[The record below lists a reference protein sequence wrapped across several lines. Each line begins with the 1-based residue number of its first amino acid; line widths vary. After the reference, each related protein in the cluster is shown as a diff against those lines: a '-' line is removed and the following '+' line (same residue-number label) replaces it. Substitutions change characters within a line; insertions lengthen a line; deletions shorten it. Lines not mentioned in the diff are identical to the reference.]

1 VNGRRLARALGWF
14 SIGLGVTELVA
25 PRLLARFLGVK
36 GTGLMRV
43 SGLREL
49 ASGIGIL
56 THAWSAPWVW
66 SRVAGDLMDLASL
79 GGALKRSPKKA
90 HVGIALGSVVAT
102 TALDVLCA
110 RWLAARTVSAEFIV
124 LRQDRLPR
132 SEPKEAE
139 HREPGIRQCVL

>member
-1 VNGRRLARALGWF
+1 
-14 SIGLGVTELVA
+14 
-25 PRLLARFLGVK
+25 
-36 GTGLMRV
+36 
-43 SGLREL
+43 
-49 ASGIGIL
+49 
-56 THAWSAPWVW
+56 
-66 SRVAGDLMDLASL
+66 MDLASL

-90 HVGIALGSVVAT
+90 HVGIALGSMVAT

>member
-1 VNGRRLARALGWF
+1 MNARRLARALGWL
-14 SIGLGVTELVA
+14 SLGVGLAELVA
-25 PRLLARFLGVK
+25 PRALARFLGVK
-36 GTGLMRV
+36 GTGVLRLY
-43 SGLREL
+43 GLREV
-49 ASGIGIL
+49 ASGVGIL

-110 RWLAARTVSAEFIV
+110 RWLAARTVTPELIL

-132 SEPKEAE
+132 KEPKEAVQ
-139 HREPGIRQCVL
+139 REPGVRQCVL